1 MARPRLEL
9 LAGHAAVLFVD
20 LVKLVIAATGASGAI
35 YLQRLLEQI
44 DCAAHEV
51 HLVMS
56 AYAREVAKKELDAF
70 KIPAEVSHHSESDMN
85 VPFVSGSAR
94 FDAMVIVPC
103 SMATLGRIASG
114 SSDSV
119 LLRAADV
126 FLKERRKLVVVPRE
140 TPWNLIHAR
149 NVVTLLEAGA
159 IVLPAIPSFY
169 SRPGSLT
176 AVVDTVVWRILD
188 QIGLPNSGAYRWGQK
203 QASAERKKNT
213 RNSKSKRTTRL
224 EFGLQAAGT
233 GGGRRKR
240 GTPSKS

>member
-1 MARPRLEL
+1 M
-9 LAGHAAVLFVD
+9 
-20 LVKLVIAATGASGAI
+20 KLVIAATGASGAI
-35 YLQRLLEQI
+35 YLQRLLAQI

-56 AYAREVAKKELDAF
+56 TPATQVAKQELDHLE
-70 KIPAEVSHHSESDMN
+70 IPSDVSQHSENDMN
-85 VPFVSGSAR
+85 VPFVSGSAH

-114 SSDSV
+114 CSDSA

-126 FLKERRKLVVVPRE
+126 FLKERRKLIVVPRE

-169 SRPGSLT
+169 SRPGSVS
-176 AVVDTVVWRILD
+176 AVVDTVIWRILD
-188 QIGLPNSGAYRWGQK
+188 QIGLPSQAAYRWGEK
-203 QASAERKKNT
+203 PSTKTARKK
-213 RNSKSKRTTRL
+213 S
-224 EFGLQAAGT
+224 
-233 GGGRRKR
+233 
-240 GTPSKS
+240 

>member
-1 MARPRLEL
+1 
-9 LAGHAAVLFVD
+9 VLFVG
-20 LVKLVIAATGASGAI
+20 LVKFVIATTGASGAI

-56 AYAREVAKKELDAF
+56 AHAKAVAKQELDHF
-70 KIPAEVSHHSESDMN
+70 KIPAAVSLHSEGDMN

-94 FDAMVIVPC
+94 FEAMVIVPC

-126 FLKERRKLVVVPRE
+126 FLKERRKLIVVPRE

-169 SRPGSLT
+169 SRPNSVA
-176 AVVDTVVWRILD
+176 AVADTVVWRILD
-188 QIGLPNSGAYRWGQK
+188 QIGLPSSQAYRWGEER
-203 QASAERKKNT
+203 ASAKTSRKKN
-213 RNSKSKRTTRL
+213 
-224 EFGLQAAGT
+224 
-233 GGGRRKR
+233 
-240 GTPSKS
+240 

>member
-1 MARPRLEL
+1 M
-9 LAGHAAVLFVD
+9 
-20 LVKLVIAATGASGAI
+20 KLVIAATGASGTI
-35 YLQRLLEQI
+35 YLQRLLAQI
-44 DCAAHEV
+44 DCAAHEI

-56 AYAREVAKKELDAF
+56 GHAAQVAKQEIDDFEIL
-70 KIPAEVSHHSESDMN
+70 PNVSLHSENDMN

-114 SSDSV
+114 SSDSA

-126 FLKERRKLVVVPRE
+126 FLKERRKLILVPRE

-169 SRPGSLT
+169 SRPSSVT
-176 AVVDTVVWRILD
+176 AIVDTVVWRILD
-188 QIGLPNSGAYRWGQK
+188 QIGLPNVHAYRWRQE
-203 QASAERKKNT
+203 SAAAKTARKKN
-213 RNSKSKRTTRL
+213 
-224 EFGLQAAGT
+224 
-233 GGGRRKR
+233 
-240 GTPSKS
+240 

>member
-1 MARPRLEL
+1 M
-9 LAGHAAVLFVD
+9 
-20 LVKLVIAATGASGAI
+20 KLVIAATGASGTI

-56 AYAREVAKKELDAF
+56 AHADQVAKQELDDF
-70 KIPAEVSHHSESDMN
+70 KIPPNVSQHSQNEMN

-114 SSDSV
+114 SSDSA

-126 FLKERRKLVVVPRE
+126 FLKERRKLILVPRE

-169 SRPGSLT
+169 SRPGSVT
-176 AVVDTVVWRILD
+176 AIVDTVVWRILD
-188 QIGLPNSGAYRWGQK
+188 QIGLPNPQTYRWGEK
-203 QASAERKKNT
+203 SASAKLN
-213 RNSKSKRTTRL
+213 KS
-224 EFGLQAAGT
+224 
-233 GGGRRKR
+233 
-240 GTPSKS
+240 